1 MNKVTLNKIINYVEG
16 LEKAYA
22 LIDSDNDLSED
33 LKYKLKKV
41 NDELGFIIEDID
53 NEYRKE
59 FYGEDD

>member
-1 MNKVTLNKIINYVEG
+1 MNKVILNKIINYVEG

>member
-22 LIDSDNDLSED
+22 LIDINVDLSED
-33 LKYKLKKV
+33 LKYKIKKV

-53 NEYRKE
+53 EEYRKE
-59 FYGEDD
+59 FYGEEE